1 MGAMSSIHDIYQDRH
16 LPSESN
22 DIVFLEKQRGG
33 RTVNLT
39 KNNGNRVRVV
49 IVERQ
54 LLHYRAAFYERL
66 RDLLHMDGVELQLL
80 VGTGTSSERKRR
92 DEVAVHWATP
102 IATKYFLRGSLC
114 WLPFG
119 SYARDA
125 DMVIVAHENKMIYNL
140 WLIFFNRP
148 KRIAFWGHGANM
160 QSSKPNGWKE
170 RFKRWTVGKVDWW
183 FAYTESSAKLVEKAG
198 FACSRITVVE
208 NAVDTEKMKAECASV
223 SWEDRRRLRQS
234 LGLEE
239 GPIGVFVGSLYREKM
254 LDFLLEAAHLI
265 RQRTPGFS
273 LLIVGAGPEQDAI
286 DEATK
291 NFPWIH
297 SLGPLRGR
305 QKSEI
310 LMLADVMLN
319 PGLVGLGILDSFVSG
334 KPMFTTN
341 CGVHSPEI
349 SYLSNWKNGVMTPMN
364 RKIYAE
370 TVSEVLQHPEMIEIL
385 RVGAL
390 TSSSRYTL
398 ENMAGRIRD
407 GICACLLSH

>member
-1 MGAMSSIHDIYQDRH
+1 
-16 LPSESN
+16 
-22 DIVFLEKQRGG
+22 
-33 RTVNLT
+33 VNLT
-39 KNNGNRVRVV
+39 KKNGSRVRVV

-54 LLHYRAAFYERL
+54 LLHYRVDFYERL
-66 RDLLHMDGVELQLL
+66 RDLLHVDGVELQLL
-80 VGTGTSSERKRR
+80 VGTGTSVERKRR

-102 IATKYFLRGSLC
+102 IAVRYFLWDMLC

-119 SYARDA
+119 EYAKDA

-148 KRIAFWGHGANM
+148 KRIAFWGHGANL
-160 QSSKPNGWKE
+160 QSSRPEGWKE

-183 FAYTESSAKLVEKAG
+183 FAYTDSSAKIVEQTG
-198 FACSRITVVE
+198 FASSRITVVE
-208 NAVDTEKMKAECASV
+208 NAVDTAKMKTECATITR
-223 SWEDRRRLRQS
+223 EDSHRLRQD

-239 GPIGVFVGSLYREKM
+239 GPIGLFVGSLYREKM
-254 LDFLLEAAHLI
+254 LGFLLEAAHLI
-265 RQRTPGFS
+265 RERTPGFS
-273 LLIVGAGPEQDAI
+273 LLIVGAGPEQAAI
-286 DEATK
+286 DEATRH
-291 NFPWIH
+291 FPWIRCM
-297 SLGPLRGR
+297 GPLRGR
-305 QKSEI
+305 QKSEV

-334 KPMFTTN
+334 RPMFTTN

-349 SYLSNWKNGVMTPMN
+349 SYLTNWKNGVMTPMN

-385 RVGAL
+385 RLGAL
-390 TSSSRYTL
+390 ASASRYTL

-407 GICACLLSH
+407 GICACLLSR